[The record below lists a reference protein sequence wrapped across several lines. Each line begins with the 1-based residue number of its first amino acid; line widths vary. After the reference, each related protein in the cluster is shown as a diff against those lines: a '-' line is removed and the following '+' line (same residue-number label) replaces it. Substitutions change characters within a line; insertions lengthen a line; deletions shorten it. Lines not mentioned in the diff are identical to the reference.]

1 MSFDEPEA
9 AARANFE
16 QIEKAAN
23 SAALKLGP
31 RRIRPRRIDFRR
43 VYWAVRFFD
52 LNQTV
57 AMGLS
62 SDCHENGRLQP
73 MARLNLTVSNIPDRS
88 ARLLNA
94 ERIICDG

>member
-31 RRIRPRRIDFRR
+31 RRIRPRRMI
-43 VYWAVRFFD
+43 
-52 LNQTV
+52 
-57 AMGLS
+57 
-62 SDCHENGRLQP
+62 
-73 MARLNLTVSNIPDRS
+73 
-88 ARLLNA
+88 
-94 ERIICDG
+94 

>member
-62 SDCHENGRLQP
+62 SDCHENGRLQ
-73 MARLNLTVSNIPDRS
+73 SNGNAKPYGPKISDQP
-88 ARLLNA
+88 AHLLNA
-94 ERIICDG
+94 ERTICGG